1 LFHQLKT
8 ESIKQGIKAA
18 KTEGIMDLRSLLKI
32 RYLDTSFSE
41 YLTDEM
47 KFLTELEEGNSEMDL
62 KKKRTLSSHL
72 IESWI
77 IRLPLCHLFR
87 EYITGI

>member
-1 LFHQLKT
+1 MFHQLKT
-8 ESIKQGIKAA
+8 ESVTQGIKAA

-62 KKKRTLSSHL
+62 KKKGHFQVT
-72 IESWI
+72 
-77 IRLPLCHLFR
+77 
-87 EYITGI
+87 